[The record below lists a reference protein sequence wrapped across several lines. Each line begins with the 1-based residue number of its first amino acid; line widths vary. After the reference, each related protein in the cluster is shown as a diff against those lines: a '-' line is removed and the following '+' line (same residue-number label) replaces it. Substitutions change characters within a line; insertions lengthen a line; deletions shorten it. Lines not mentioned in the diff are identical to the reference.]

1 MIWIAMTYESVIV
14 IHNEWHEFVMTIESI
29 WDCIDDWKMLIDI
42 YMIRCGIDM
51 TVKSVIDIQVEWYD
65 IAMMIES
72 VDDTWM
78 MMNVLGTIWKYM
90 IHENDSWTRMNRSKQ
105 KTEKWDRDCWI
116 LYCMFNVHCIR
127 LKGAVNCYLATE
139 ETGRWYWPLGLYHW
153 RDR

>member
-1 MIWIAMTYESVIV
+1 MTWICYD
-14 IHNEWHEFVMTIESI
+14 HW
-29 WDCIDDWKMLIDI
+29 IDMRLHWQLKDADWYL

-51 TVKSVIDIQVEWYD
+51 IVKSVIDIQVEWYD

-78 MMNVLGTIWKYM
+78 VMNVLGTIWKYM

-116 LYCMFNVHCIR
+116 WYCMFNVYCIR
-127 LKGAVNCYLATE
+127 LKGAVNC
-139 ETGRWYWPLGLYHW
+139 
-153 RDR
+153 